1 MVIFICSLNFP
12 PYSRDEYATRARRL
26 GIEPQGVLK

>member
-12 PYSRDEYATRARRL
+12 PDSRDEYATRARRL